1 MASQDNPYIVI
12 GDHQLF
18 VSCYILEELRR
29 LPHLGNIFPH
39 LLVVRKALKQGLF
52 NFFKWSCLTYSDTL
66 PAPGT
71 HQTSNVS
78 QHSGQSPQY

>member
-39 LLVVRKALKQGLF
+39 LLVVRKALNQGLF
-52 NFFKWSCLTYSDTL
+52 NFF
-66 PAPGT
+66 
-71 HQTSNVS
+71 
-78 QHSGQSPQY
+78 